1 MSYFTDK
8 EIKGKLAHPGILPIK
23 TVPYQYGLIR
33 ILFQSNTSAT
43 EQ

>member
-1 MSYFTDK
+1 MSYFIGK

-23 TVPYQYGLIR
+23 TVSYQYGLIR
-33 ILFQSNTSAT
+33 MLIQSNTSAT